1 MKLMDAIQKRKS
13 VKRFDKKKP
22 DWKKIIRAIDAAR
35 FAPSAGNN
43 FVTRFI
49 LVKDE
54 KKIKELAAATQQS
67 FVGSAAYVV
76 VVVSDEADLIRDY
89 KEKGKRYTAQQTGAA
104 IENFL
109 LALTEQK
116 LVTTWIGH
124 LYEDQVRRVLSI
136 PDDLVIEAMF
146 PIGLETKVP
155 SKAMRKMKLDDI
167 LYFDKWKNRFMEPKL
182 KFSRD
187 AI

>member
-1 MKLMDAIQKRKS
+1 MKLMDAIKERKS
-13 VKRFDKKKP
+13 VMKFHHKKP
-22 DWKKIIRAIDAAR
+22 DWKKIIRALDAVR

-54 KKIKELAAATQQS
+54 KKLKELAAATQQS
-67 FVGSAAYVV
+67 FVGDASYIVV
-76 VVVSDEADLIRDY
+76 AVTDDSKLIQDY
-89 KEKGKRYTAQQTGAA
+89 GEKGERYGAQQTGAA

-116 LVTTWIGH
+116 LATTWIGH
-124 LYEDQVRRVLSI
+124 FYDEQVRRTLGI
-136 PDDLVIEAMF
+136 PEGLKIEALF
-146 PIGLETKVP
+146 PIGLELEK
-155 SKAMRKMKLDDI
+155 KAKSMNKMELDRV
-167 LYFDKWKNRFMEPKL
+167 LYYDKWMNKKMVPML

-187 AI
+187 AT